1 LWLTVSNLLHRK
13 EKWPPVRGAIRLAA
27 SLRSPVMVMVMVEVM
42 EVMRSVRLCTRNRA
56 NRERNSG
63 NGGQSESKFS
73 HEYHS

>member
-1 LWLTVSNLLHRK
+1 
-13 EKWPPVRGAIRLAA
+13 
-27 SLRSPVMVMVMVEVM
+27 MVMVMVEVM

-73 HEYHS
+73 HEYHSLVGFLGAQKMAKASARVKQIFMNGRSGSR